1 MVVGQQEESLT
12 VIDPNRE
19 QYSLTGD
26 SHFDRSS
33 LHPSQ
38 GTSIRIPRIQTH
50 NICSKASLQS
60 PVVALQTTYSEGGL
74 ARSWGG
80 VGVSVMDV

>member
-60 PVVALQTTYSEGGL
+60 PVVAQVKGGEGL
-74 ARSWGG
+74 LG
-80 VGVSVMDV
+80 VAVMDV